1 MPKEKYDSEDIAN
14 AVTRCV
20 ESWDMDTLV
29 KYATEMLYKEY
40 MDRSRPIEHIDDL
53 MKEFGDEQI
62 LC

>member
-40 MDRSRPIEHIDDL
+40 MDRSRPIAHIDDL
-53 MKEFGDEQI
+53 MKEFGDG
-62 LC
+62 

>member
-29 KYATEMLYKEY
+29 NYAIEMLYKEH
-40 MDRSRPIEHIDDL
+40 MDRSRPISHIDDL
-53 MKEFGDEQI
+53 MKEFGDG
-62 LC
+62 

>member
-20 ESWDMDTLV
+20 ESWDMDTIV
-29 KYATEMLYKEY
+29 NYAIEMLYKEY

-53 MKEFGDEQI
+53 MKEFGDG
-62 LC
+62 

>member
-40 MDRSRPIEHIDDL
+40 MDRSRSIEHIDDL

>member
-20 ESWDMDTLV
+20 ESWDMETLV

-40 MDRSRPIEHIDDL
+40 MDRSRPIAHIDDL
-53 MKEFGDEQI
+53 MKEFGDG
-62 LC
+62 

>member
-40 MDRSRPIEHIDDL
+40 MDRSRSIEHIDDL
-53 MKEFGDEQI
+53 MKEFGDE
-62 LC
+62 